1 MWMITGIEV
10 IVFTGSSLPHLL
22 SPSLSHPTSSFL
34 PFLPTTAISH
44 PVAFLASVNAVLKR
58 THAVDSTAENLHHL
72 ESEDASSTLP
82 LIHVLSLASGH
93 VPEIDGLVAN
103 TWTSPFHEQLLKCYR
118 CLDFSFSIDC

>member
-1 MWMITGIEV
+1 MITGIEV

-58 THAVDSTAENLHHL
+58 THAVDSTAEDSHPLDSL
-72 ESEDASSTLP
+72 DASPTLTAKDV
-82 LIHVLSLASGH
+82 IDLASGH
-93 VPEIDGLVAN
+93 VPEMGGLVGS
-103 TWTSPFHEQLLKCYR
+103 TCI
-118 CLDFSFSIDC
+118 CLNI